1 MLRGQAALLH
11 GLSFSLSGA
20 ASAKTFPHFVF
31 APSFLDKEE
40 ENGKLFDFS
49 QPRSL
54 VVAPPVNRAG
64 ETDARRRAV
73 KNCVFWPPS
82 SAPLPAGKA
91 AGAGGIQTGG
101 GGVEVVVANLGQ

>member
-1 MLRGQAALLH
+1 MGN
-11 GLSFSLSGA
+11 FS
-20 ASAKTFPHFVF
+20 T
-31 APSFLDKEE
+31 
-40 ENGKLFDFS
+40 FS

-82 SAPLPAGKA
+82 SAPSPAGKA
-91 AGAGGIQTGG
+91 AGAGGGGIQTGG
-101 GGVEVVVANLGQ
+101 GGVEVVVVANLGQ

>member
-1 MLRGQAALLH
+1 MGN
-11 GLSFSLSGA
+11 FS
-20 ASAKTFPHFVF
+20 T
-31 APSFLDKEE
+31 
-40 ENGKLFDFS
+40 FS

-82 SAPLPAGKA
+82 SAPRPGRRRLVAVA
-91 AGAGGIQTGG
+91 SRR
-101 GGVEVVVANLGQ
+101 VVVAWKWWWWLTLDNERPGPSRRAPNLAHTLLVVF

>member
-1 MLRGQAALLH
+1 MGN
-11 GLSFSLSGA
+11 FS
-20 ASAKTFPHFVF
+20 T
-31 APSFLDKEE
+31 
-40 ENGKLFDFS
+40 FS

-82 SAPLPAGKA
+82 SAPRPGRRRLVAVA
-91 AGAGGIQTGG
+91 SRR
-101 GGVEVVVANLGQ
+101 VVVAWKSWWWLTLDNERPGPSAPPCSQLAMHVALVVF

>member
-1 MLRGQAALLH
+1 MGN
-11 GLSFSLSGA
+11 FS
-20 ASAKTFPHFVF
+20 T
-31 APSFLDKEE
+31 
-40 ENGKLFDFS
+40 FS

-91 AGAGGIQTGG
+91 APGGGGIQTGG

>member
-1 MLRGQAALLH
+1 MGN
-11 GLSFSLSGA
+11 FS
-20 ASAKTFPHFVF
+20 T
-31 APSFLDKEE
+31 
-40 ENGKLFDFS
+40 FS

-54 VVAPPVNRAG
+54 VAAPPVNRAG

-82 SAPLPAGKA
+82 SAPSPAGKA
-91 AGAGGIQTGG
+91 APGGGGIQTGG